1 MQNQA
6 MTCLICCRQRYDSR
20 PQCGSVCSLCHQ
32 LLQGWAN
39 GAAGS
44 SCLAH
49 LLSACWASSSLAA
62 SNEKAAALRVSSPQ
76 YFQESSIKSPYR
88 LALQALR
95 KLSRRTDRRA
105 RVVTLAGG
113 FFPHPVYSATVI
125 LGFHK
130 RHPPWSLSV
139 VISLEA
145 AWGQKWN
152 GPFCFALWRMTRG
165 SLFFFVLFPGSVSLR
180 ATRAKPFMTQLCQ
193 TAPKGRTELL
203 FFY

>member
-76 YFQESSIKSPYR
+76 YFQESSVKSPYR

-113 FFPHPVYSATVI
+113 FFSPPCLFCNSYIRFSQKTSSVIPVSGHFI
-125 LGFHK
+125 
-130 RHPPWSLSV
+130 
-139 VISLEA
+139 
-145 AWGQKWN
+145 
-152 GPFCFALWRMTRG
+152 RG
-165 SLFFFVLFPGSVSLR
+165 SM
-180 ATRAKPFMTQLCQ
+180 RAKMKRTFLLCPLAYDQ
-193 TAPKGRTELL
+193 RLSFLL
-203 FFY
+203 RLISWFGVPQSDPC